1 VKSKKNFQQ
10 KLPRRLLPQD
20 MALSGGITLIGN
32 FGTRM
37 TSTYNTSPDEN
48 DGRVCINRWDKFM
61 AHEAKFEI
69 GHKMLMML
77 YLGDHGTYLFV
88 FHIPDIEVF

>member
-1 VKSKKNFQQ
+1 MKTQTNFQQ

-37 TSTYNTSPDEN
+37 TSTYSTSPDEN
-48 DGRVCINRWDKFM
+48 DGRVCINIWDKFM
-61 AHEAKFEI
+61 AKEAKLEI
-69 GHKMLMML
+69 GHKLLMML

-88 FHIPDIEVF
+88 SHIPDIEVE